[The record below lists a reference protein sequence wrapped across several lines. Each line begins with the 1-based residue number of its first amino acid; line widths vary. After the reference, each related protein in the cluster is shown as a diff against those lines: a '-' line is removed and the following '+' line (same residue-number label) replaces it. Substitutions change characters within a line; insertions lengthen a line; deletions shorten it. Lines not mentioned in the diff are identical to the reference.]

1 MQASVYTV
9 WQQFSC
15 IVKQI
20 VPSMHGHRCKT
31 LAWLVVGM
39 MVAGSVAS
47 ARIAEVLRRVTGTQA
62 SSQERT
68 VSRFL
73 ANNEIEPQGVWQQ
86 FLPHL
91 LADFT
96 QQPEVTFVVD
106 LTPIGTWAIIVWF
119 GVLSHSRVW
128 PLGWRVMPGQSA
140 WEQGQYAILA

>member
-1 MQASVYTV
+1 
-9 WQQFSC
+9 
-15 IVKQI
+15 
-20 VPSMHGHRCKT
+20 MHGHRCKT

-73 ANNEIEPQGVWQQ
+73 ANTEIEPQGVWQQ

-140 WEQGQYAILA
+140 WEQGQYAILADFLEA